1 MNQWFIF
8 GLNGV
13 GKSWFLKNKKC
24 EDITKYKWNSE
35 DTFSTLDES
44 WESGDKTCAYAFHTL
59 NKYGTN
65 DIHKCNLIH
74 YPIIVDGID
83 ESVWETWIHNEIKK
97 EAIILITSR
106 NNILQRLKERGFQQL
121 DKYITSTPL
130 MMIEVYK
137 RLIELLNEQNI
148 SYTILNSSNE
158 KYNIIDESEI
168 ETIIGL

>member
-35 DTFSTLDES
+35 DTFSALDES

-137 RLIELLNEQNI
+137 RLIELLNEQVTLSFRKNDANI
-148 SYTILNSSNE
+148 PP
-158 KYNIIDESEI
+158 
-168 ETIIGL
+168 